1 LNHDLQN
8 DLPNNRTDQINGPI
22 NEQIDATLRL
32 LGHAAPA
39 PGLEDRVLM
48 RLRHAPPVKTRWFFG
63 LPRMAFAGAA
73 AAITCMAI
81 IAGSIS
87 HSHRMLPVAPGV
99 QLPDGASSGI
109 GAASAAHV
117 APQPVAA
124 SPSGRPRS
132 VRKEHAGRA
141 VISPETQKPA
151 GVAVPKNPQQR

>member
-1 LNHDLQN
+1 LNHNLQN
-8 DLPNNRTDQINGPI
+8 DRTGQINGPT

-32 LGHAAPA
+32 LGHTEPA
-39 PGLEDRVLM
+39 PGLEDRVLT
-48 RLRHAPPVKTRWFFG
+48 RLEYAPPVKSPRLFG
-63 LPRMAFAGAA
+63 LPRMAFAGTA
-73 AAITCMAI
+73 AAITCVAV
-81 IAGSIS
+81 IAGSVN
-87 HSHRMLPVAPGV
+87 HSHRMLPIAPGV
-99 QLPDGASSGI
+99 QLPGGASSGI

-141 VISPETQKPA
+141 VISPETQKAA